1 MSEVMPDFTSNIE
14 NYWFLVFYFIFY
26 LDKIV

>member
-14 NYWFLVFYFIFY
+14 NDWFLVFYFCYF
-26 LDKIV
+26 DKIV